1 MATSSS
7 YSTAPTHFRRREVL
21 GHAQSK
27 KISGLIGFGSRR
39 ISSSRLLLSRPGNFL
54 RDRRIFRVQNVSSE
68 SKQKL
73 QDPVTQSDEGLTF
86 LIN

>member
-1 MATSSS
+1 M
-7 YSTAPTHFRRREVL
+7 